1 MKTLKDAAN
10 KSAGLSRCDKC
21 KYIKRCNETMI
32 DICYN
37 AHVRGFEK
45 GYKYKKKQ

>member
-1 MKTLKDAAN
+1 MD
-10 KSAGLSRCDKC
+10 
-21 KYIKRCNETMI
+21 NEAMI

-45 GYKYKKKQ
+45 GYKYRRDKNENKK